1 MLRVVLPIVIIPAFV
16 MCKDSA
22 NRRQYKINPFIF
34 IVEVPPILLKDS
46 ANRIHYKITPFIF
59 IVEVPP
65 I

>member
-34 IVEVPPILLKDS
+34 IVEVPPIYIKDS
-46 ANRIHYKITPFIF
+46 IEK
-59 IVEVPP
+59 E
-65 I
+65 